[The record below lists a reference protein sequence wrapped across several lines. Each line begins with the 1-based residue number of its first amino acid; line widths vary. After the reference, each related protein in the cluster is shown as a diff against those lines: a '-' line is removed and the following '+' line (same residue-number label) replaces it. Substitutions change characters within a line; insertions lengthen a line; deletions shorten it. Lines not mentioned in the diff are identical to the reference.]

1 MEDHYVRVHTADG
14 SRLVLATLNQ
24 AMTAIGNADGLQ
36 VHRSWWVA
44 RKAVV
49 RAVSEGRNL
58 RLQLVNGL
66 TAPVARSAVAMVREA
81 GWLAKENPSGGAGSG
96 TETLST

>member
-1 MEDHYVRVHTADG
+1 MEDHYVRVHTASG

-24 AMTAIGNADGLQ
+24 AMAALENADGMQ

-49 RAVSEGRNL
+49 SAVADGRNI
-58 RLQLVNGL
+58 RLQLVNGVM
-66 TAPVARSAVAMVREA
+66 APVARSAIAKVRAA
-81 GWLAKENPSGGAGSG
+81 GWMAAER
-96 TETLST
+96 

>member
-1 MEDHYVRVHTADG
+1 MEDHYVRVHTEGG

-24 AMTAIGNADGLQ
+24 AMVAVENADGMQ

-49 RAVSEGRNL
+49 RPVAEGRNL
-58 RLQLVNGL
+58 RLQLVNGVV
-66 TAPVARSAVAMVREA
+66 APVARSAVAKVRAA
-81 GWLAKENPSGGAGSG
+81 GWIVADD
-96 TETLST
+96 